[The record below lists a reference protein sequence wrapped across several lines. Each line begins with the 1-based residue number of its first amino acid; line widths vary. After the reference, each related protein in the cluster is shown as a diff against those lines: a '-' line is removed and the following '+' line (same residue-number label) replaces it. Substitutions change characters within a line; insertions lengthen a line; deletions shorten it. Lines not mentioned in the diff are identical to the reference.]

1 MARMFNSNK
10 VRSFFQKKKQIF
22 VDGCCEVT
30 EPCCPNVVLG
40 RYKVYFDD
48 GTIPVEITDGLSF
61 YKTLA
66 NGTKWVFYL
75 ETIGPVDVDIIN
87 ILVTPSVLNTVVNTP
102 GTAVYPPGLG
112 FYPIIQSG
120 VGFAGGNFTVTIVTD
135 SGNFTFTANIT
146 MI

>member
-10 VRSFFQKKKQIF
+10 VRSFFQKRKQIL

-40 RYKVYFDD
+40 RYKVNFED
-48 GTIPVEITDGLSF
+48 GTTPVGITDGLSF
-61 YKTLA
+61 YKTLP
-66 NGTKWVFYL
+66 NGTKWSFYL

-87 ILVTPSVLNTVVNTP
+87 ILVTPPVLNTVVNTP
-102 GTAVYPPGLG
+102 GTAVYPPGMG

-120 VGFAGGNFTVTIVTD
+120 TGFAGGNFTVTIVTD
-135 SGNFTFTANIT
+135 SGNFTFTANII